1 MKIAIAV
8 TALITVLSASIVYPQ
23 NCANTSVGF
32 TPINDLGS
40 ASFRG
45 YTGGLYPGGSNNR
58 PQGHEDAGVSLAKQI
73 VPLDANGNYDP
84 VNGKIVLLSIGM
96 SNCNQE
102 FGAFMSQV
110 SASSSVN
117 PKLKLVNG
125 AQGGYHINLIIDSNN
140 VYWTN
145 VLSLLSNAGVTSK
158 QVQAVWYKNVD
169 ASPADTS
176 FPGYSN
182 GLRAKHKT
190 VLNILRNKFANL
202 RQCFIASRI
211 YAGYATTA
219 LSPEPNS
226 YYSGWAVKW
235 LIEDQ
240 MNGDSL
246 LTYEGPGR
254 RSPWISWGPYLWA
267 DGTTPRSDGLTWNCP
282 GDFNSDGTHP
292 SVNGRTKVANM
303 LMNFFLND
311 EAARPWFRR
320 NLTVHLTTAP
330 EGFLNIAGNTLS
342 MRDTVRVYL
351 RRIFAPY
358 QPVDSCAGILD
369 QASLTA
375 NLNFYNLTNGTYYMQ
390 VIHRNSIETWSRNGG
405 ESMTYGGILDYDM
418 TASPSM
424 AYGNNLILKGSEYCI
439 YGGDVN
445 RDGIIDAGD
454 LSVADN
460 DASAFT
466 VGYLQSDVNGDMIAD
481 AADLAIIDN
490 NAFNNIQS
498 IVP

>member
-1 MKIAIAV
+1 MKNSIAV
-8 TALITVLSASIVYPQ
+8 ALLITALSASHIFPQ
-23 NCANTSVGF
+23 NCVNTSVGF
-32 TPINDLGS
+32 TPLSDLG
-40 ASFRG
+40 AALFRG
-45 YTGGLYPGGSNNR
+45 YTGGLYPGGSNSR
-58 PQGHEDAGVSLAKQI
+58 PQIHEEAGVSLAKQI

-84 VNGKIVLLSIGM
+84 VSGKIVMLSIGM

-102 FGAFMSQV
+102 FGVFMSQV

-140 VYWTN
+140 VYWAN

-182 GLRAKHKT
+182 GLRLKHKI
-190 VLNILRNKFANL
+190 VLNILKKKFANL

-211 YAGYATTA
+211 YAGYATTG

-235 LIEDQ
+235 VVEDQ
-240 MNGDSL
+240 ISGDTS
-246 LTYEGPGR
+246 LTYKGSGSK
-254 RSPWISWGPYLWA
+254 SPWISWGPYLWA
-267 DGTTPRSDGLTWNCP
+267 DGTAPRSDGLTWNCP
-282 GDFNSDGTHP
+282 GDYNSDGTHP

-303 LMNFFLND
+303 LMNFFMND
-311 EAARPWFRR
+311 AATMPWFRR
-320 NLTVHLTTAP
+320 NLTIHLTTAP
-330 EGFLNIAGNTLS
+330 EGFLNLAGNNLS

-351 RRIFAPY
+351 RRIFSPY
-358 QPVDSCAGILD
+358 QTVDSCTGILD
-369 QASLTA
+369 SASLTA

-390 VIHRNSIETWSRNGG
+390 VIHRNSTETWSRSGG
-405 ESMTYGGILDYDM
+405 EMMTLGGIIDYDM
-418 TASPSM
+418 TASAGM
-424 AYGNNLILKGSEYCI
+424 AYGNNLILKGTKHCI
-439 YGGDVN
+439 YSGDVN
-445 RDGIIDAGD
+445 GDGIIDASD
-454 LSVADN
+454 LSAADN
-460 DASAFT
+460 DASVFAA
-466 VGYLQSDVNGDMIAD
+466 GYLRSDVNGDMTAD